1 MTKINIHQATRDHVP
16 GIQRVRAAVR
26 ENRLVS
32 RTIADS
38 EVIEAIESTG
48 RGFVALVDG
57 EVVGFSIGHATTG
70 NIWALFVDPDFEGLG
85 IGRRLFDVLLG
96 WLGEQGLKELQLS
109 TDPGTRRTVLS
120 RMRLAKPRHRCAR
133 RDAVHVVTAHLNP
146 FSRKTGEGG
155 RRPDEGEIGAKLR
168 REKVA

>member
-85 IGRRLFDVLLG
+85 IGRRLIDVLIG

-109 TDPGTRRTVLS
+109 TDPGTRAERFYRACGWQCQGLDPQGEMRFTLSLRT
-120 RMRLAKPRHRCAR
+120 
-133 RDAVHVVTAHLNP
+133 
-146 FSRKTGEGG
+146 
-155 RRPDEGEIGAKLR
+155 
-168 REKVA
+168 